1 MDIARA
7 IFEGLF
13 LFCLLMG
20 FFVIDG
26 DKTPRLRIANWTA
39 CIASLV
45 ISGTLYSLR

>member
-1 MDIARA
+1 MDIART

-26 DKTPRLRIANWTA
+26 DKTPRLRFVNWTA
-39 CIASLV
+39 CIAALAV
-45 ISGTLYSLR
+45 AGALYSLK